1 MEVIPKN
8 FDFQNIIGISE
19 NQLNQHYQLYL
30 GYISSLNKIID
41 LLKNENLS
49 SYEYRGLKNSE
60 TYSLNG
66 IILHELYFSNLKN
79 TNSNP
84 DHKLETLI
92 RRDFGNFNDW
102 IKDFIKCG
110 ANGRGWAILAYN
122 YRDQRLHNIMQDT
135 HNYGSVWES
144 EPLLVLDVY
153 EHAYMIDFGI
163 NKDKYLN
170 IFRKNINWQIVNR
183 RLNNIFPYV

>member
-1 MEVIPKN
+1 M
-8 FDFQNIIGISE
+8 
-19 NQLNQHYQLYL
+19 
-30 GYISSLNKIID
+30 
-41 LLKNENLS
+41 
-49 SYEYRGLKNSE
+49 
-60 TYSLNG
+60 
-66 IILHELYFSNLKN
+66 
-79 TNSNP
+79 
-84 DHKLETLI
+84 ETLI
-92 RRDFGNFNDW
+92 KRDFGNFNDW

-110 ANGRGWAILAYN
+110 ANGRGWAILSYN
-122 YRDQRLHNIMQDT
+122 YRDQRLQNIMQDT
-135 HNYGSVWES
+135 HNHGSVWES